1 MRTLQMML
9 CSFEKQA
16 KAIKKK
22 GEKQDK
28 AIQEHEKLLIKSS
41 SEKES
46 ITYLRQKNFWLI
58 F

>member
-1 MRTLQMML
+1 MML
-9 CSFEKQA
+9 FSFEKQA
-16 KAIKKK
+16 KAIKKQ

-28 AIQEHEKLLIKSS
+28 AIEEHGKLLIKSS

-46 ITYLRQKNFWLI
+46 ITYLRQKI

>member
-1 MRTLQMML
+1 MFMRTLQMML

-28 AIQEHEKLLIKSS
+28 AIEEHEKLLIKSS

-46 ITYLRQKNFWLI
+46 ITYLRQKKF
-58 F
+58 